1 MSLCTD
7 ADFKSIFS
15 NSQKLQLKD
24 SFLQD
29 LFNSMAKILL
39 ECIKKRDHP
48 QISLMGFTIPI
59 YTPFMTET

>member
-24 SFLQD
+24 SFLRD

-48 QISLMGFTIPI
+48 
-59 YTPFMTET
+59 